1 LLAFKWEKHIVIIS
15 TSIGGSMM
23 IFKSLSLVFGG
34 WPPEELISEIIKYKA
49 WDQITTDYWLY
60 FLGIIIF
67 SIGSTIF

>member
-1 LLAFKWEKHIVIIS
+1 
-15 TSIGGSMM
+15 M